1 MLPLYLTFGIYCHMP
16 TCVAVLSGFN
26 CSLRAI
32 TLFYAYAIMV
42 HYTSWFGKGRNHM
55 DGIPISHG
63 RNGRNDQL
71 GETLTL
77 LSVAL
82 ANAVAR
88 ELSKEDIFILAAFLS
103 SVAANLYV
111 ITNTRLTFTASGTPV
126 REGETETGV

>member
-1 MLPLYLTFGIYCHMP
+1 
-16 TCVAVLSGFN
+16 
-26 CSLRAI
+26 
-32 TLFYAYAIMV
+32 
-42 HYTSWFGKGRNHM
+42 M

-82 ANAVAR
+82 ANAFAR
-88 ELSKEDIFILAAFLS
+88 ELRKEDIFILAAFLS

-111 ITNTRLTFTASGTPV
+111 ISNTRLTFTAAGTPV
-126 REGETETGV
+126 GEGEAETGV